1 MRLRAEAEILEN
13 EEDNPESLSNR
24 LRDFV
29 NEPNDK
35 EQPATVNQ
43 QSSLSN
49 ITEKSAPVKVPETT
63 TIKGTLN
70 SQVGQKLPSGN
81 SVPSIYVQPSSNN
94 LPRLK
99 LTTFDG
105 ESFKWPD
112 WSSMFKSMV
121 GDANIS
127 LNAKM
132 QHLQNSVMGKAKTS
146 IEGYGYSGDSY
157 NKALSELESRFGK
170 PSLVIKAT
178 LGKLRTFN
186 RLQDNDPESVRSYS
200 DVVSTTVWTL
210 SRFGYVSDLNAEAN
224 LSLATYKLSNEL
236 LLKWKEHVKNGKL
249 DRPNLSQFSDW
260 PEMYV
265 QRFLRNCK
273 IPVSERT
280 FGNLLVKELEKA
292 KKIKIRQEQIKAF
305 TSEFQELKRGRR
317 VHKQSSWHGEVIL
330 KSSIRIMG
338 QISWELIGSSRSVLK
353 TGINVKSLMSLVKRE

>member
-1 MRLRAEAEILEN
+1 LEKQLELEKNVAMAKEIAERAKLEAEERRKVQQAKDEWMRLRAEAEILEN

-24 LRDFV
+24 LRDFE

-35 EQPATVNQ
+35 EQPPTVNQ
-43 QSSLSN
+43 QSPLRN
-49 ITEKSAPVKVPETT
+49 ITEKSAPVKVPENTT
-63 TIKGTLN
+63 LKGTLN

-81 SVPSIYVQPSSNN
+81 SVPSIYIQPSSNN

-105 ESFKWPD
+105 DSLKWPD

-132 QHLQNSVMGKAKTS
+132 QHLQNSVTGKAKTS

-186 RLQDNDPESVRSYS
+186 RLQDNEPESIRSYS
-200 DVVSTTVWTL
+200 
-210 SRFGYVSDLNAEAN
+210 E
-224 LSLATYKLSNEL
+224 
-236 LLKWKEHVKNGKL
+236 
-249 DRPNLSQFSDW
+249 
-260 PEMYV
+260 
-265 QRFLRNCK
+265 
-273 IPVSERT
+273 
-280 FGNLLVKELEKA
+280 
-292 KKIKIRQEQIKAF
+292 
-305 TSEFQELKRGRR
+305 
-317 VHKQSSWHGEVIL
+317 
-330 KSSIRIMG
+330 
-338 QISWELIGSSRSVLK
+338 
-353 TGINVKSLMSLVKRE
+353 